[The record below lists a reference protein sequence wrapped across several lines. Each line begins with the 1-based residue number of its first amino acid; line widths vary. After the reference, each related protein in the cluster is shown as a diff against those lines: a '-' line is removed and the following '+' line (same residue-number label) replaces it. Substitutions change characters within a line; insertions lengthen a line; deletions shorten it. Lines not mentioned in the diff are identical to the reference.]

1 MSQEHRLTLESH
13 HTEQMLENADFMLE
27 GGEHIT
33 RVASRLGVEVET
45 LQKALERRAKGGR

>member
-13 HTEQMLENADFMLE
+13 HTEQMLENAEFMLE

-45 LQKALERRAKGGR
+45 LQKAMERKAKGGR